1 MRAKF
6 YLSASIMSFILVSAL
21 FILSFFYDQLFP
33 LIVFGV
39 VFILIFFL
47 NSWIFSRRI
56 SFSVN
61 RLLKG
66 IKELSSGNFQ
76 FLSETK
82 NHDEF
87 GKLEKNLNQYILNT
101 KNMIQNI
108 YRQSYE
114 IFSSLREFSEN
125 NQELSG
131 KIDSQASAL
140 EETVSAIYSLSE
152 NVRENSSNS
161 HTAKNIARETEGTAT
176 EGENSIHQT
185 VSSMKEIIGETS
197 KIKDVV
203 RIIETISFQTNIL
216 ALNAAVEAARAKE
229 HGKGFAVVAN
239 EVRNLAQKSGEN
251 AKNISLMIEKIIRV
265 IENGNQFSLESE
277 SKFLKIKEQINNTAK
292 VIEEVAQS
300 SSEQAEGVEQISQAV
315 SHIDQLIQNNT
326 FQVNE
331 NLDVA
336 SNLEEKAKTILEIL
350 RNFQID
356 HFEHEEFSVR
366 KNKILEQDILVS
378 WNSGYS
384 VKVEEL
390 DAHHKKLISLMNA
403 LHQALKEGKTR
414 SVLSKIIR
422 ELIQYTQF
430 HFGKEEELMKKNGY
444 PDFTAH
450 KKQHDKFVEKISEA
464 QNQFENN
471 EAENLSAGLLTFLKD
486 WLVNHIMIIDKK
498 YSHFFN
504 KKGIQ

>member
-1 MRAKF
+1 MDFLHFTFSFVYNNNFEGFVMRAKF

-239 EVRNLAQKSGEN
+239 EVRNL
-251 AKNISLMIEKIIRV
+251 
-265 IENGNQFSLESE
+265 
-277 SKFLKIKEQINNTAK
+277 
-292 VIEEVAQS
+292 
-300 SSEQAEGVEQISQAV
+300 
-315 SHIDQLIQNNT
+315 
-326 FQVNE
+326 
-331 NLDVA
+331 
-336 SNLEEKAKTILEIL
+336 
-350 RNFQID
+350 
-356 HFEHEEFSVR
+356 
-366 KNKILEQDILVS
+366 
-378 WNSGYS
+378 
-384 VKVEEL
+384 
-390 DAHHKKLISLMNA
+390 
-403 LHQALKEGKTR
+403 
-414 SVLSKIIR
+414 
-422 ELIQYTQF
+422 
-430 HFGKEEELMKKNGY
+430 
-444 PDFTAH
+444 
-450 KKQHDKFVEKISEA
+450 
-464 QNQFENN
+464 
-471 EAENLSAGLLTFLKD
+471 
-486 WLVNHIMIIDKK
+486 
-498 YSHFFN
+498 
-504 KKGIQ
+504 